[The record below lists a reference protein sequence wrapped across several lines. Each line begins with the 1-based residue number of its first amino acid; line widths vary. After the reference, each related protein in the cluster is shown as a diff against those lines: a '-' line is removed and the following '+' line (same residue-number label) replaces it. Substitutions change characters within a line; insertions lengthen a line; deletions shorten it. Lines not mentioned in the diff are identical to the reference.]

1 MDGWMDGWTPIC
13 YILTY
18 PLSVHSLG
26 TPGLA
31 ALQQQGELRGL
42 LQEAGAFSS

>member
-1 MDGWMDGWTPIC
+1 MDGWAPIC
-13 YILTY
+13 YQSCYITTY
-18 PLSVHSLG
+18 PLSVHSSG
-26 TPGLA
+26 TPGLT